1 MFVLKTNQ
9 THVMLSPFR
18 QRRHASQASLS
29 GRRNS
34 LAAPA
39 TGRFTRL
46 LCWTLALWSLPATVA
61 VQACPFC
68 SAVQQTLRQE
78 MELMDAVVIA
88 EALQSDLTRNP
99 ETGEVR
105 MRIVAVLRGSEH
117 VETGQEVEAVYFGAV
132 KLGRRYLLNGVDP
145 EDLQWSCLPLS
156 ERSETYVKEVAAN
169 SELPGTERLRFYQQF
184 LEDEDSM
191 LSRDAYDEFASAPYE
206 DVKGLKPHM
215 DHDQLIAW
223 LEDSE
228 MSADRRRLYLTML
241 GVCGTKQDL
250 PFLESLLRSTQKS
263 ARSGLDALI
272 ACYLTLAGEEGL
284 PTVNELFMKNRK
296 ASYADTYAA
305 IMAIRFHGTEGG
317 VIARSALV
325 ESLHAILERSD
336 LADLVIPDLA
346 RWEDWSQVERV
357 RQLFLEADPAN
368 NWIRV
373 PAVNY
378 LRACPLDRAAAIID
392 ELKEVD
398 PDSVRR
404 ASTFFA
410 IPKPSPAKAETS
422 ALTTPPHKNAVPGKR
437 YAAMRP
443 STDEHRVAGMAGRQL
458 GPPVAATPVDAGFLS
473 MNHLRVTFVL
483 GITLL
488 TGVVAQLLV
497 LTGGPWRRV
506 AVQTAA
512 DTKPASQRP

>member
-1 MFVLKTNQ
+1 
-9 THVMLSPFR
+9 MLFPLR
-18 QRRHASQASLS
+18 QHRHASSLPLDHHRS
-29 GRRNS
+29 ARWSPGGILS
-34 LAAPA
+34 Q
-39 TGRFTRL
+39 RL
-46 LCWTLALWSLPATVA
+46 LLLSWTLAFWALSAMVTVN
-61 VQACPFC
+61 ACPFC

-88 EALQSDLTRNP
+88 EAMQSDLTRNP
-99 ETGEVR
+99 DTGEVR
-105 MRIVAVLRGSEH
+105 MRVVTVLRGSEH
-117 VETGQEVEAVYFGAV
+117 IQSGQEVEAVYFGAV

-156 ERSETYVKEVAAN
+156 ERSEQYVKEVATK
-169 SELPGTERLRFYQQF
+169 SGLPGAERLRFYQEY
-184 LEDEDSM
+184 LEDPDSM

-206 DVKGLKPHM
+206 DVQDLKPHM
-215 DHDQLIAW
+215 DHAQLLAW
-223 LEDSE
+223 LEDAE

-241 GVCGTKQDL
+241 GVCGTKDDL
-250 PFLESLLRSTQKS
+250 PFLESLLQSTQKS

-284 PTVNELFMKNRK
+284 PMVNKLFMENQQ

-325 ESLHAILERSD
+325 ESLHSILERSD

-346 RWEDWSQVERV
+346 RWEDWSQVEKV
-357 RQLFLEADPAN
+357 RELFLEADPAN

-378 LRACPLDRAAAIID
+378 LRACPLDRAAAIIE
-392 ELKEVD
+392 ELKGVD
-398 PDSVRR
+398 PDSVKR
-404 ASTFFA
+404 ASTFFS

-422 ALTTPPHKNAVPGKR
+422 AVMTSGYDKAVPGER
-437 YAAMRP
+437 YAASRASIEENAEVPLAAIVTEEP
-443 STDEHRVAGMAGRQL
+443 SSPEL
-458 GPPVAATPVDAGFLS
+458 ATPMGAVSLS
-473 MNHLRVTFVL
+473 MNHLGVGIVL
-483 GITLL
+483 GLTLL
-488 TGVVAQLLV
+488 IGVVAQMLV

-506 AVQTAA
+506 AVPTAA
-512 DTKPASQRP
+512 ETTSVSQRH